1 MTAAA
6 SFVDLVEELMPVRGC
21 FIEDSED
28 EELYPAPFWIL
39 PTVAAALIAHGSI
52 ISSQIIMIKCA
63 TPHARTYVSR

>member
-6 SFVDLVEELMPVRGC
+6 SFVDLGEELIPVRGC

-39 PTVAAALIAHGSI
+39 PTVAAALIAHGFYDLLICI
-52 ISSQIIMIKCA
+52 IVIYNNVI
-63 TPHARTYVSR
+63 

>member
-6 SFVDLVEELMPVRGC
+6 SFVDLVEELIPVRGC

-39 PTVAAALIAHGSI
+39 PTVAAALIAHCNCMLRVYYNVI
-52 ISSQIIMIKCA
+52 YNNVI
-63 TPHARTYVSR
+63 